1 MSTRTR
7 STLKGIDERMVE
19 AVIETEE
26 ECKKV
31 PRCTWRATD
40 PTNHSYIAPQLN
52 AGMHRKPA
60 MLKPFLPVHGPSTSY
75 SVRDGLLPVHPLVLG
90 LPATLR
96 ASTLMTKMRCNEL
109 VKRPSNDVSLVLTA
123 LAALVLASGPSVP
136 SSDRTLALATALPPW
151 LVGRNEPTRE
161 ESPEESF
168 CPTDH
173 RLTLLGHPGAPVTG

>member
-1 MSTRTR
+1 MDRRWRRSSGGEDVSGEAIVAEEEMSTRTR
-7 STLKGIDERMVE
+7 STLKGIEERMVE
-19 AVIETEE
+19 AVIATEE

-96 ASTLMTKMRCNEL
+96 ASTLTMKMRCNEL
-109 VKRPSNDVSLVLTA
+109 VMRPTTDVIIILTTPAASRSSRSSRSSLRPPIA
-123 LAALVLASGPSVP
+123 FAPLAAVLVAQY
-136 SSDRTLALATALPPW
+136 
-151 LVGRNEPTRE
+151 
-161 ESPEESF
+161 
-168 CPTDH
+168 H
-173 RLTLLGHPGAPVTG
+173 